1 MNDVTMTEW
10 RKQFGRK
17 KNTGKHWSRRGNDSK
32 EEENIRDRVRLRLEK
47 SASQTLRLINVND

>member
-1 MNDVTMTEW
+1 VEETIW
-10 RKQFGRK
+10 REK
-17 KNTGKHWSRRGNDSK
+17 KNTGKHWSRRGKDSK